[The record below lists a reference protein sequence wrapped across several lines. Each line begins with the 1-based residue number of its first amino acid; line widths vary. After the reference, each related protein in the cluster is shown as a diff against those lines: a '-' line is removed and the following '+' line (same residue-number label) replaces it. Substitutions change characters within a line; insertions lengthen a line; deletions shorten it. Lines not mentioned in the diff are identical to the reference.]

1 MLPSVIRIP
10 VVVHVIHNGDALGS
24 GENIADAQVMSQI
37 TVLNQDYRRMTGTP
51 GFGTGVDTT
60 IEFCMAQIDPSGNA
74 TNGIVRHNITP
85 YTNNVA
91 DANGADWETMD
102 DIELAKANTIW
113 DPTKYM
119 NMWTFRFG
127 GNTLANGGVS
137 DLLGFAQFP
146 SGSGLAGMPAED
158 CIAGEAATDG
168 LTMSFGTFGSRAI
181 FPGGNYSDTQYDK
194 GRTATHEIG
203 HGFGLRHIWGDAN
216 DCSGDDYCADVPS
229 CSGQYYSAEATCT
242 APVQCGS
249 PRQIE
254 NYMDYSDDTC
264 MNKFTQ
270 NQKDRMLAVLQNSPR
285 RDDLLVSPVCNAP
298 TASIQFKRGDCS
310 TRLMN
315 TDVNE
320 GTGVACNGYTEYTV
334 PLTIEKAPTQNAV
347 VTFSIDGTSVA
358 NASDI
363 NFQTPTVTFPSGSTA
378 ERNFVFRVL
387 NDAIVEANENLVIS
401 FTVNANGGDAFAHLE
416 GNKLTLTIVN
426 DDVAPSVTLNSTLL
440 NKNFEDL
447 TDWTLLDGNGD
458 GVNWGLI
465 DADGLGTAPNTI
477 TGTCAYSRRVTN
489 QINNYLISPQ
499 ITIPTGANSVNLSY
513 IIGGFQN
520 TGSPTTNNTTAGLY
534 TVYFA
539 TNVSTATA
547 INGSTVLMAASTI
560 PNVNGGATLLNTQSL
575 LSLAGQT
582 GYIVFRHNNSNSATA
597 PYLLL
602 DNVSVIVNS
611 NTVIQTAVNT
621 GTQFNS
627 NVPVNGSFV
636 ARDASTQ
643 NLMADITS
651 STNFNYG
658 CTTVAVDRAGTSA
671 VNYGSGTAANL
682 RVMSKR
688 FVVTP
693 ANVHTS
699 ATGTVKFY
707 FTEAEIAGWEAATTN
722 SRSALRI
729 IKDGVATPLTTML
742 STFGANTT
750 LQANVANGISG
761 TYYFGTVAT
770 LGRDNFEFASL
781 NLYPN
786 PNKGNFTIELE
797 SDSNSDIK
805 VSVADLRGRQIF
817 DRKYA
822 NNGTFNQNIYNRK
835 IQMHTYLNS
844 DAHFFDKYTQN

>member
-1 MLPSVIRIP
+1 M
-10 VVVHVIHNGDALGS
+10 VHVIHNGDALGS

-310 TRLMN
+310 TRIMN
-315 TDVNE
+315 ADVVEGNGCSFTD
-320 GTGVACNGYTEYTV
+320 YTI
-334 PLTIEKAPTQNAV
+334 PLNINKAPTQNAV
-347 VTFSIDGTSVA
+347 VTFAVDGASTA
-358 NASDI
+358 NVNDFTI
-363 NFQTPTVTFPSGSTA
+363 QTPTVTFPTGSIA
-378 ERNFVFRVL
+378 DR
-387 NDAIVEANENLVIS
+387 NLVVRVFNDGYIEPNEDIVIT
-401 FTVNANGGDAFAHLE
+401 FTVNANSGDAVAHPE
-416 GNKLTLTIVN
+416 GNKIKFTIVN
-426 DDVAPSVTLNSTLL
+426 DDVASATSVVSELINED
-440 NKNFEDL
+440 FEDAAG
-447 TDWTLLDGNGD
+447 WTLLDGDGD
-458 GVNWGLI
+458 TRNWGI
-465 DADGLGTAPNTI
+465 VNGAEGIGTAPNTI
-477 TGTCAYSRRVTN
+477 VGSCAYSEKTLGYIDDATGN
-489 QINNYLISPQ
+489 ATPNNFMISPQ
-499 ITIPTGANSVNLSY
+499 ITIPAATSSATLSY
-513 IIGGFQN
+513 IIAGYGATAGDYIVYF
-520 TGSPTTNNTTAGLY
+520 TTNKSTAATITAGTILQAAASQTASTSVLRNNTIPAGLY
-534 TVYFA
+534 
-539 TNVSTATA
+539 
-547 INGSTVLMAASTI
+547 
-560 PNVNGGATLLNTQSL
+560 
-575 LSLAGQT
+575 GQT
-582 GYIVFRHNNSNSATA
+582 GYIVFRHLNAGGKSGL
-597 PYLLL
+597 LLL
-602 DNVSVIVNS
+602 DSVKLNA
-611 NTVIQTAVNT
+611 TVTTQVQTAVT
-621 GTQFNS
+621 TPTAYQS
-627 NVPVNGSFV
+627 ILPVNGTV
-636 ARDASTQ
+636 YGRNT
-643 NLMADITS
+643 NGNVIADVTTS
-651 STNFNYG
+651 GTAFDYG
-658 CTTVAVDRAGTSA
+658 CTSISVSRDLATAGVAA
-671 VNYGSGTAANL
+671 VNYGANTAASQ
-682 RVMSKR
+682 RVMAKR
-688 FVVTP
+688 ITVTP
-693 ANVHTS
+693 TTNNPSGA
-699 ATGTVKFY
+699 GTIKFY
-707 FTEAEIAGWEAATTN
+707 FTDAEVAAWEGITTGARAN
-722 SRSALRI
+722 LKV
-729 IKDGVATPLTTML
+729 IKGGTGTVLTTTTG
-742 STFGANTT
+742 TFGANFT
-750 LQANVANGISG
+750 LTATITNGIG
-761 TYYFGTVAT
+761 GDYYFGTVAT
-770 LGRDNFEFASL
+770 LGNEDFEFASL
-781 NLYPN
+781 NVYPN
-786 PNKGNFTIELE
+786 PNKGNFTIELQ
-797 SDSNSDIK
+797 SDSSNLIN
-805 VSVADLRGRQIF
+805 VSVSDLRGRQIF

-822 NNGTFNQNIYNRK
+822 NNGTFNQNINLENTQAGVYLVTITDGIKKTVKK
-835 IQMHTYLNS
+835 IVIE
-844 DAHFFDKYTQN
+844 